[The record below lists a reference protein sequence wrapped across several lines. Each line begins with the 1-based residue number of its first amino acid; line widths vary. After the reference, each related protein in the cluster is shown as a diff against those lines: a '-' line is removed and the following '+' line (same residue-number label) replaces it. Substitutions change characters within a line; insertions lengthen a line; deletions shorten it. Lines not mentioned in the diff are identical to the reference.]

1 MFVFGKFKG
10 KYQKK
15 KNREENKNKRSTGLR
30 DDILAVKNNRF
41 FNLLIKGDL
50 RIVINCYNKN
60 NNIPNSIMLLMKD
73 I

>member
-15 KNREENKNKRSTGLR
+15 NREENKKKKSMGLR
-30 DDILAVKNNRF
+30 DDILVVKNNRF
-41 FNLLIKGDL
+41 FNPLIKGDS
-50 RIVINCYNKN
+50 RIAINCYNKK
-60 NNIPNSIMLLMKD
+60 NNIPNSIMLLMQD